1 MYIHCPPKELPVL
14 KSVTAPNGKRYYAT
28 PEGHQFPSVTTVVG
42 LQKKPIIDAWR
53 KRVGEE
59 KANAISGKA
68 SRRGT
73 KIHAMCEDTL
83 KNKPLDIIP
92 DANYEMF
99 LSLKPELKKINNIQY
114 QEQSLWS
121 KQLGLAGTVD
131 CIAEYDGKLSVI
143 DFKTSKR
150 IKSLEDIQDYF
161 WQTCAYAL
169 MYEELIGTPINNL
182 AIIIAVDD
190 QKPIVFQ
197 EKTED
202 HIEGLLKAV
211 EFYTNSLTKD
221 K

>member
-1 MYIHCPPKELPVL
+1 
-14 KSVTAPNGKRYYAT
+14 
-28 PEGHQFPSVTTVVG
+28 
-42 LQKKPIIDAWR
+42 
-53 KRVGEE
+53 
-59 KANAISGKA
+59 
-68 SRRGT
+68 
-73 KIHAMCEDTL
+73 MCEDTL